1 MKSWLG
7 ISERT
12 FVTFMS
18 LLFLLP
24 LWNHHVGT
32 QGYPSVPVL
41 RCGSGGTATT
51 KRIISYEYHHHPII
65 FQTHTSITSHP
76 RNLDCH
82 IGGRLYLSST
92 KSSDNDSTSSPNKSN
107 NPQRKFRI
115 SNIVKRMQAMILKL
129 RNRQAIYFAK
139 FQSLSRRSKMI
150 ILIQFCILFGGM
162 SSIMNRIYIHNSPVP
177 PPIEISYSSFLDLIE
192 QKPVLLKSYNQNNDN
207 AFIPKIDHVRIGSD
221 RFVYRLYN
229 SNSNDNNKNK
239 AVSQSSPS
247 LSSLSS
253 SITTPPI
260 PKSTLEYPTVPSK
273 TSKQQRRFGV
283 KQQQQQQRKFK
294 QPSYIQAYTKKISA
308 TPELINQLRINDISF
323 AAATIPRTTS
333 TLAVAARTILV
344 GFYCLIL
351 FRLYRT
357 ISGSGITGGS
367 NKNDGVGKLANR
379 GSDLPLA
386 TFDEI
391 QGIDNAK
398 VEVMELVDVLRNPD
412 KYAILGA
419 RAPTGLLLV
428 GPPGT
433 GKTMLARATAATAGV
448 PLLYCSGSDFVE
460 MFVGRG
466 AARVRQLF
474 ERATKLAPCIIF
486 VDELDALG
494 KSRDFGGNAFGN
506 GLMSRSNDEA
516 EQTLNQLLACMDG
529 LDSSRQVCVLA
540 ATNRKEVLD
549 PALIRPGRF
558 DRIVKLE
565 LPNAYGREQIL
576 RVHASKLPGFI
587 EGSGLDVDRPNA
599 LGKGRM
605 VDLSAIAAVT
615 DGWSGAELEFLVNEA
630 AIRAVRRVSSALQR
644 GTTPIGDIVPH
655 VEARDFEESL
665 RSFYETRKPK
675 GSGPSAVNDL
685 LKNVWR
691 Q

>member
-1 MKSWLG
+1 MG
-7 ISERT
+7 RTCIST
-12 FVTFMS
+12 VS
-18 LLFLLP
+18 LKNPF
-24 LWNHHVGT
+24 
-32 QGYPSVPVL
+32 
-41 RCGSGGTATT
+41 
-51 KRIISYEYHHHPII
+51 EYHNTHPII
-65 FQTHTSITSHP
+65 ATHTITTY
-76 RNLDCH
+76 RKNKYFRRGE
-82 IGGRLYLSST
+82 IFLSST
-92 KSSDNDSTSSPNKSN
+92 KSSDANGSTGGIASNNETNPNKHN
-107 NPQRKFRI
+107 KEQRKFRLPNLLKQFQAAI
-115 SNIVKRMQAMILKL
+115 IKIRSNQLL
-129 RNRQAIYFAK
+129 YFAR

-150 ILIQFCILFGGM
+150 VLIQFMLFFGGM
-162 SSIMNRIYIHNSPVP
+162 SSIMNRIYIRNSPVP

-192 QKPVLLKSYNQNNDN
+192 NKPVVLNRYGNDN

-221 RFVYRLYN
+221 RYVYRLYN
-229 SNSNDNNKNK
+229 SNNNKPI
-239 AVSQSSPS
+239 SPLS
-247 LSSLSS
+247 SSLSS
-253 SITTPPI
+253 SSLSATDT
-260 PKSTLEYPTVPSK
+260 STATNSASESI
-273 TSKQQRRFGV
+273 SKQRQPRLSNKKRS
-283 KQQQQQQRKFK
+283 KQPTP
-294 QPSYIQAYTKKISA
+294 PSYIQAYTKKVSA
-308 TPELINQLRINDISF
+308 TPELINQLRTNDISF
-323 AAATIPRTTS
+323 AAAVIPRASS
-333 TLAVAARTILV
+333 TLAVAARTILI
-344 GFYCLIL
+344 GFYCIIL

-367 NKNDGVGKLANR
+367 NKNDAVGKLANR

-391 QGIDNAK
+391 QGIDTAK
-398 VEVMELVDVLRNPD
+398 LEVMELVDVLRNPD

-486 VDELDALG
+486 IDELDALG

-587 EGSGLDVDRPNA
+587 EGSGLDVDRSNA
-599 LGKGRM
+599 LGKDRM

-644 GTTPIGDIVPH
+644 GATPLGDIVPH

-665 RSFYETRKPK
+665 RSFYETRRPK
-675 GSGPSAVNDL
+675 GSGSSAVNDL
-685 LKNVWR
+685 LKNVWK